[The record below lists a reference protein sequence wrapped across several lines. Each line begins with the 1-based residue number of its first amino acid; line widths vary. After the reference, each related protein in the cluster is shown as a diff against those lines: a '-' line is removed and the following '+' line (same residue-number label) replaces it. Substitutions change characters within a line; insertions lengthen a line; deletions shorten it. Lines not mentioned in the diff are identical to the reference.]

1 MKFFL
6 FFIFSFF
13 IFSSCAVKNKTSVKK
28 PKRYLRIEWR
38 LSNSNYWHTYY
49 PKKNHIHN
57 RNFHHNDHY
66 GPRK

>member
-6 FFIFSFF
+6 FFLFVIF
-13 IFSSCAVKNKTSVKK
+13 FSGCVAENKTSIKK

-38 LSNSNYWHTYY
+38 LSNSNYWHSYY
-49 PKKNHIHN
+49 PKKNHIHS
-57 RNFHHNDHY
+57 RNCNHNNHY